1 PILPRG
7 SSRAAAGIVST
18 GRRRTPIHSV
28 DRGSHRVS
36 EGGLEPRRGVR
47 RPADSSVD
55 LRERYLQLRPI
66 TPSFGALCVQN
77 VSTELRSGGDST
89 GHVQPLTSP
98 ASNGSSPRTWSR
110 NGETQRGEERAEGR
124 DPRRPPPGS

>member
-1 PILPRG
+1 MRWSRAPVTADRRIALPVFPAIAGSWRKTWTMPQILPRS
-7 SSRAAAGIVST
+7 SSRAAPGIVRP
-18 GRRRTPIHSV
+18 GRRRAPIHSV

-66 TPSFGALCVQN
+66 TPSFGALFVQN
-77 VSTELRSGGDST
+77 VSTELRSGDDST
-89 GHVQPLTSP
+89 GK
-98 ASNGSSPRTWSR
+98 
-110 NGETQRGEERAEGR
+110 
-124 DPRRPPPGS
+124 